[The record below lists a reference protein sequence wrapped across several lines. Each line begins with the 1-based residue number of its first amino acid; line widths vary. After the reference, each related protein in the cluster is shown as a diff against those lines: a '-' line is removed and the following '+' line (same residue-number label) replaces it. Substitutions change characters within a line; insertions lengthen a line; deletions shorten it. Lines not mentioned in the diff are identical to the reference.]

1 MFGALR
7 VLGQLSPAQRTMLT
21 QKRFVGEF
29 TPEALLDQMRALAA
43 FDRSGDAERKKA
55 GGWAIAAF
63 LQVAIGA
70 IAALFFGRWL
80 LLYSLAMA
88 LAGIVLAVVWY
99 RLRLMD
105 ISNNLGEVA
114 LPFLAIL
121 KQDMRP
127 DQTLAVDIDLSS
139 PTLARKRQDVS
150 PAYKRGAY
158 TKIVDTSYADPW
170 FSGSARLAD
179 ATVLRWRVVD
189 RIIMSKRT
197 KRNARGKYKMS
208 TRHAK
213 RSLVAVAVA
222 LSRKSYAIAAPER
235 PAHAKVAVAAG
246 AKNNTIRIA
255 RKIKSKSLDPLSP
268 DVLINLV
275 SEAYRRAVPAARTAA

>member
-1 MFGALR
+1 MRHTGPAISAFNAWTMLKGLETPAVR
-7 VLGQLSPAQRTMLT
+7 VNHSNASAQRVAEFL
-21 QKRFVGEF
+21 QAHAAVEWVKYPFLDSHPQYELAKR
-29 TPEALLDQMRALAA
+29 QMRGGGTVVTFALAA
-43 FDRSGDAERKKA
+43 ADGA
-55 GGWAIAAF
+55 GKQRAF
-63 LQVAIGA
+63 EVLDKLQVI
-70 IAALFFGRWL
+70 
-80 LLYSLAMA
+80 
-88 LAGIVLAVVWY
+88 
-99 RLRLMD
+99 D

-121 KQDMRP
+121 KQDMLP
-127 DQTLAVDIDLSS
+127 DQTLSVDIDLSS
-139 PTLARKRQDVS
+139 PTLARKRQEVS

-158 TKIVDTSYADPW
+158 TKIVDTNYADPW

-213 RSLVAVAVA
+213 RSLVTVAVA
-222 LSRKSYAIAAPER
+222 LRRKSYAIAAPER
-235 PAHAKVAVAAG
+235 PAQAKVAVAAG
-246 AKNNTIRIA
+246 AKCNTLRLV

-275 SEAYRRAVPAARTAA
+275 SDAYRRAVPVARNAA